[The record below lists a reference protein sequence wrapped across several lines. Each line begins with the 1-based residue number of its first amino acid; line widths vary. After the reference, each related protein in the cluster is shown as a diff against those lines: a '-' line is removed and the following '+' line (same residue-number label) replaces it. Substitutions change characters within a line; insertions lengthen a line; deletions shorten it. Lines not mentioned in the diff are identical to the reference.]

1 MLNLTILEGRLTR
14 DPELRTT
21 KSGTEVATFTLAC
34 DRPKRK
40 DAEQQADFIN
50 VVVWQ
55 KSAEFLTNYFHK
67 GDGIQVQGRIQTR
80 SYDDKNGNK
89 VFVTEVVAYN
99 INFPLTSKAKSNTTN
114 TASTNRNNTAN
125 QAPAVEDPFADTNS
139 VDISDDDLPF

>member
-14 DPELRTT
+14 DPELRKTQ
-21 KSGTEVATFTLAC
+21 SGIAVATFTVAC

-67 GDGIQVQGRIQTR
+67 GDAVQVQGRIQTR
-80 SYDDKNGNK
+80 TYDDKNGNK

-99 INFPLTSKAKSNTTN
+99 INFPLTSKNGGNSSNS
-114 TASTNRNNTAN
+114 STNKATAQN
-125 QAPAVEDPFADTNS
+125 SAPTVEDPFVDTNS
-139 VDISDDDLPF
+139 VEISDDDLPF

>member
-14 DPELRTT
+14 DPELRTS

-55 KSAEFLTNYFHK
+55 KSAELLTNYFHK

-99 INFPLTSKAKSNTTN
+99 INFPLTSKAKSNAN
-114 TASTNRNNTAN
+114 TASTDRTNTAN
-125 QAPAVEDPFADTNS
+125 QVPTIEDPFVDTNS

>member
-14 DPELRTT
+14 DPELRKTQ
-21 KSGTEVATFTLAC
+21 SGIAVATFTVAC

-99 INFPLTSKAKSNTTN
+99 INFPLTSKAKSNAN
-114 TASTNRNNTAN
+114 TASTNRTNTAN
-125 QAPAVEDPFADTNS
+125 PVPTIEDPFVDTNS